1 LFGNPPGNESYAR
14 ERGAR
19 GATTLLKSNV
29 TVRAETVTLEFKAK
43 GGKRVCKDV
52 RDKRLANALKR
63 MIALPSRRLFQYRLD
78 DGTVRSVRANEVN
91 AFLREV
97 VGRPVSLKDFR
108 ALMGSVGVLD
118 ALLDAPV
125 GPSQRSRRKQLR
137 VAVADV
143 AEELAN
149 TPTVC
154 RKSYIHAAVIAAFED
169 GKLSRMRKPR
179 STAKKAALLAR
190 LASEHLAREEV

>member
-1 LFGNPPGNESYAR
+1 
-14 ERGAR
+14 
-19 GATTLLKSNV
+19 V
-29 TVRAETVTLEFKAK
+29 
-43 GGKRVCKDV
+43 
-52 RDKRLANALKR
+52 
-63 MIALPSRRLFQYRLD
+63 
-78 DGTVRSVRANEVN
+78 
-91 AFLREV
+91 
-97 VGRPVSLKDFR
+97 
-108 ALMGSVGVLD
+108 
-118 ALLDAPV
+118 PV